1 VNYFYNKWRGAASA
15 LGKLNKGTKAGYLP
29 ALFGNKESLMILV
42 VGILTILMY
51 LYLNKT
57 KQGYEIAVVG
67 ESVNTAKYAG
77 MDVKKV
83 VVRTMLISG
92 AVCGVCGFM
101 TVAGQDHSISSA
113 SAGGYG
119 FTSII
124 VAWLAKFN
132 TLVMVLISLFVV
144 FLEKGTNHITDAYAG
159 FDDSASRI
167 VIGIMLFFVIGCEFF
182 INYRLSFFRFRK
194 GDK

>member
-1 VNYFYNKWRGAASA
+1 MYAIRSYYD
-15 LGKLNKGTKAGYLP
+15 KGTKAGYLP
-29 ALFGNKESLMILV
+29 TIFGSKEALMLLV
-42 VGILTILMY
+42 VGVLTILMY

-119 FTSII
+119 FR
-124 VAWLAKFN
+124 N
-132 TLVMVLISLFVV
+132 NFV
-144 FLEKGTNHITDAYAG
+144 
-159 FDDSASRI
+159 
-167 VIGIMLFFVIGCEFF
+167 
-182 INYRLSFFRFRK
+182 
-194 GDK
+194 